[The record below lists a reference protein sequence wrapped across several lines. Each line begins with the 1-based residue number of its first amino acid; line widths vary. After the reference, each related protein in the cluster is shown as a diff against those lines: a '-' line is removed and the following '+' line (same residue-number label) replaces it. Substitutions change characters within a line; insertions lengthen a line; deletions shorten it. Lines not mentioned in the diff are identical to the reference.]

1 MRDVTCG
8 EVRTYLAGLAAGSPS
23 PPDPDVWQSMVTH
36 GAVTGPTTQPQLTP
50 VGQHVLEQLSL
61 LGYRTDRLSLTMVSE
76 RLARLFSDMD
86 GVAKTA
92 EYFLAEL
99 GPVAPA
105 EALPLLRP
113 VAIDLANRRE
123 PPEDLAVEFRN
134 TWGSVEVL
142 GGDPRDRLVA
152 GQLLHDSEVAVETV
166 YAPLMNTI
174 NRVREIAGPN
184 SSASTIAALLHLT
197 PAAGGAPA
205 LDAFVQWR
213 AATRASDE
221 AAALL
226 AGVFPEVGPAL
237 ERREALRKLLDPSGN
252 SNDAMLAASL
262 LTAVRPNPE
271 EKGARCLELAA
282 ALGTRFAR
290 PMTPA
295 SLLALRSTL
304 APAELVHWLDVAA
317 AYAKARQLAP
327 STAELNALGLALV
340 FGVPRDHLEFDPAMA
355 ATAPVVSRVERMAAT
370 VALTVWIYRPL
381 TSPATAKT
389 TTPAAAA

>member
-1 MRDVTCG
+1 MTCG
-8 EVRTYLAGLAAGSPS
+8 EVRTYLAGLDAGTPS
-23 PPDPDVWQSMVTH
+23 QPDPDVWQSMVSH
-36 GAVTGPTTQPQLTP
+36 GAVTGPTTGPELTA
-50 VGQHVLEQLSL
+50 VGHHVLEELSI
-61 LGYRTDRLSLTMVSE
+61 LGYRADRLSLTMVSE
-76 RLARLFSDMD
+76 RLGRLLSDMD

-113 VAIDLANRRE
+113 LAIDLANRRE
-123 PPEDLAVEFRN
+123 TPEDLAVEFRN

-184 SSASTIAALLHLT
+184 SSASTVAALLHLT
-197 PAAGGAPA
+197 PSSTGAPA
-205 LDAFVQWR
+205 LDSFVKWR

-226 AGVFPEVGPAL
+226 AGVFPDVGPAL
-237 ERREALRKLLDPSGN
+237 GRREALRKLLDPSGN

-262 LTAVRPNPE
+262 ITAVRPNPE
-271 EKGARCLELAA
+271 EKGPRCLELAQ
-282 ALGTRFAR
+282 ALGSRFAR
-290 PMTPA
+290 PLTPA
-295 SLLALRSTL
+295 SLLTLRSTL
-304 APAELVHWLDVAA
+304 EPAELVHWVDLAA
-317 AYAKARQLAP
+317 GYAKARQLAP
-327 STAELNALGLALV
+327 TTAELNALGLALV

-381 TSPATAKT
+381 ISTAATKT
-389 TTPAAAA
+389 TAPAAA

>member
-1 MRDVTCG
+1 VHS
-8 EVRTYLAGLAAGSPS
+8 YLAGLAAGSPS
-23 PPDPDVWQSMVTH
+23 PPDPDVWQSMVSH
-36 GAVTGPTTQPQLTP
+36 GAVTGPSSRPELTP
-50 VGQHVLEQLSL
+50 VGQHVLDELSI
-61 LGYRTDRLSLTMVSE
+61 LGYRTGGLSLTMVSE
-76 RLARLFSDMD
+76 RLGRLLSDMD

-152 GQLLHDSEVAVETV
+152 GQLLHDSEVAVEKV

-184 SSASTIAALLHLT
+184 SSASTIATLLHLIPT
-197 PAAGGAPA
+197 AGSPPA
-205 LDAFVQWR
+205 LEAFVTWR
-213 AATRASDE
+213 NATRASDE

-237 ERREALRKLLDPSGN
+237 ARREAVRQLLDPSGK
-252 SNDAMLAASL
+252 SSDAMLAASL

-271 EKGARCLELAA
+271 EKAARCLELGR
-282 ALGTRFAR
+282 ALGSRFAQ
-290 PMTPA
+290 PLTPA

-304 APAELVHWLDVAA
+304 EPVELVHWVDSAA

-327 STAELNALGLALV
+327 TAAELNALGLALV

-355 ATAPVVSRVERMAAT
+355 ATAPVVSRAERMAAT
-370 VALTVWIYRPL
+370 VALTAWIYRPL
-381 TSPATAKT
+381 TSPAPAKSSP
-389 TTPAAAA
+389 PAAAA